1 MGLVPGTG
9 PEVLSQGGRDPVT
22 PRAGCKVPPGGGWG
36 HFHLLCPDGNDS
48 PGCGRREFVG
58 PVTHTRA
65 GSQILPPPEG
75 PGLPLPTGG
84 VQALFRGILQE
95 GQCPALGLQGCWLR
109 EGGCW
114 AGGIGSPSRAER
126 GRTWRETGGEEPE
139 GLTEAGLAERR
150 RG

>member
-1 MGLVPGTG
+1 M
-9 PEVLSQGGRDPVT
+9 
-22 PRAGCKVPPGGGWG
+22 
-36 HFHLLCPDGNDS
+36 
-48 PGCGRREFVG
+48 
-58 PVTHTRA
+58 THTRA

-139 GLTEAGLAERR
+139 ELTEAGLAERR
-150 RG
+150 QG